1 MDVAASVIGG
11 VVAVPQVV
19 MVVRSGKARDVSA
32 ATTLLTLASSFLWGW
47 WSIRSKNYAL
57 LGNSATVFL
66 CQFIIFCFIIKTK
79 IQILK
84 NSNASNQN

>member
-11 VVAVPQVV
+11 MVALPQVI
-19 MVVRSGKARDVSA
+19 MVVRSGKTRDVSA
-32 ATTLLTLASSFLWGW
+32 ATTLLTLASSFLWAW

-66 CQFIIFCFIIKTK
+66 CQFIIFGFIIKNK
-79 IQILK
+79 MYISNNQ
-84 NSNASNQN
+84 NASNQN